1 MHFSMGPASFLR
13 LDTGHECR
21 IHGVHQVHIIVVLGA
36 GFLRLLILTAHRP
49 QMTLQPSQLSMVSL
63 GSNE

>member
-1 MHFSMGPASFLR
+1 MHFSVGPASFLR

-49 QMTLQPSQLSMVSL
+49 QMTL
-63 GSNE
+63 